1 MFRQLVKSNSMKEYL
16 KYIAAS
22 IVSSLIC
29 CLLFW
34 LLVERKEISKA
45 QFNLVTSDTIYVKD
59 TNTYTGIVK
68 NNYSNTYP
76 VEVIERYV
84 PANIDSLAIAKAY
97 YNSYV
102 YARSFDDTLIT
113 WSMID
118 TVSENRFSP
127 FSKMSYKLKRPV
139 TTIVNNY
146 VPAKRFNVYA
156 GMRSAFSAN
165 TLEFTPVV
173 GIQTK
178 TQWQFDLGYNPNKK
192 ELQAGAYYN
201 LLK

>member
-1 MFRQLVKSNSMKEYL
+1 MKEFSKIL
-16 KYIAAS
+16 AAS

-34 LLVERKEISKA
+34 LLVERKKISKA
-45 QFNLVTSDTIYVKD
+45 QFDLVTTHTEYVKD
-59 TNTYTGIVK
+59 TNTYRAVIDNTTTINNPVK
-68 NNYSNTYP
+68 I
-76 VEVIERYV
+76 IERAV
-84 PANIDSLAIAKAY
+84 PFNAPVDSLAIYKSY
-97 YNSYV
+97 YNRYV
-102 YARSFDDTLIT
+102 YERNFDDTLLSWT
-113 WSMID
+113 MID

-146 VPAKRFNVYA
+146 APAKRFNIYA
-156 GMRSAFSAN
+156 GFRTAHQAN
-165 TLEFTPVV
+165 TFEFTPVV
-173 GIQTK
+173 GIKTK